1 MKRPVLSNIGKLA
14 YLPVEEHDLKQS
26 ARLFIGAAALALAVP
41 FAAMADDVSDGATAF
56 GAKCAVCHNADSA
69 ERKIGPGLAGI
80 KDGKLPSGKEATTE
94 NIMTIINEGGN
105 GMPAYESILTAEEK
119 TALVAYLKTI

>member
-1 MKRPVLSNIGKLA
+1 MK
-14 YLPVEEHDLKQS
+14 QT
-26 ARLFIGAAALALAVP
+26 ARLFIGAAALALASP
-41 FAAMADDVSDGATAF
+41 YAAMADDVSDGATAF

-80 KDGKLPSGKEATTE
+80 KDGKMPSGKEATTE
-94 NIMTIINEGGN
+94 NIMTIINQGGN

-119 TALVAYLKTI
+119 TALVAYLKTL

>member
-1 MKRPVLSNIGKLA
+1 
-14 YLPVEEHDLKQS
+14 VEEQDLKHS

-41 FAAMADDVSDGATAF
+41 FAAMADDVSDGAAAF

-69 ERKIGPGLAGI
+69 DRKIGPGLAGI

-94 NIMTIINEGGN
+94 NILTIINQGGN

-119 TALVAYLKTI
+119 TALVAYLKTL

>member
-1 MKRPVLSNIGKLA
+1 MK
-14 YLPVEEHDLKQS
+14 HS

-41 FAAMADDVSDGATAF
+41 FTAMADAVSDGAAAF

-69 ERKIGPGLAGI
+69 DRKIGPGLAGI
-80 KDGKLPSGKEATTE
+80 KNGKLPSGKEATTE
-94 NIMTIINEGGN
+94 NIMTVINQGGN

-119 TALVAYLKTI
+119 TALVAYLKTL